1 MTRATISPVQAG
13 TANSPSRRRIV
24 VGIPARY
31 QSKRFPGKALAQL
44 SGRPVIEHVYRRAA
58 SVPGVTQVLVAT
70 DDERIMAAVEAF
82 GGEAVLT
89 RADHASGTDRL
100 AEVFAARECDLVVNL
115 QGDEP
120 LIRPDAIAAAIEPL
134 ALDATL
140 EVSTLKT
147 RIRDLG
153 TLRSPHVVK
162 VVTDEVNNAVGFSR
176 RPVPPGAEVDLE
188 QTAYFKHI
196 GLYVYTRSFLLRF
209 AAMPPTPSEKREQL
223 EQLRMLDNGIR
234 VGVVETPHDSIGID
248 MPEDLGRAEAL
259 LRSSPEDQI

>member
-1 MTRATISPVQAG
+1 VQAV
-13 TANSPSRRRIV
+13 AENSPGRRHIV

-31 QSKRFPGKALAQL
+31 HSTRFPGKALAEL
-44 SGRPVIEHVYRRAA
+44 AGRPVIEHVYRQAA
-58 SVPGVTQVLVAT
+58 AVPGVAQVLIAT
-70 DDERIMAAVEAF
+70 DDERIAAAAGAF

-134 ALDATL
+134 SLDATL

-147 RIRDLG
+147 RIRDQE
-153 TLRSPHVVK
+153 TLRSPHAVK
-162 VVTDEVNNAVGFSR
+162 VVTDAAGDAVGFSR
-176 RPVPPGAEVDLE
+176 RPVPPVAPGAEVDLE

-196 GLYVYTRSFLLRF
+196 GLYVYTQSFLLRF

-234 VGVVETPHDSIGID
+234 VRVVETRHDSIGID
-248 MPEDLGRAEAL
+248 MPEDLARAEAL
-259 LRSSPEDQI
+259 LSSSPEDQD